1 MCSDV
6 NENVKRQQH
15 AKRFSNA
22 DDATIDELNT
32 KKSKRYAVKMLY
44 DYCSSK
50 GCDTEFEGKT
60 ATVLNNVL
68 NKCYLNVRRANGEYY
83 NRSSLLVI
91 H

>member
-1 MCSDV
+1 
-6 NENVKRQQH
+6 
-15 AKRFSNA
+15 
-22 DDATIDELNT
+22 
-32 KKSKRYAVKMLY
+32 MLY